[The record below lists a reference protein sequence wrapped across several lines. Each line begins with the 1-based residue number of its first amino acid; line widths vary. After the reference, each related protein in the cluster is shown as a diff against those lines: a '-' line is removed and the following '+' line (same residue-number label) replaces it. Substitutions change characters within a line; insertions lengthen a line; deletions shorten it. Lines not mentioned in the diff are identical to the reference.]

1 MTIIEA
7 ISYSKLQINTTEY
20 ILSKL
25 LKKDRIFLHL
35 NRNFEFDET
44 EFLEIINKINSG
56 YPIEYIFQEVEFFGD
71 KFFIKEGVLIPRDDT
86 ESLIEE
92 SIKELKNLEIKNIA
106 EIGVGS
112 GVISITLAKEF
123 PNLEFIATDINLK
136 ALELT
141 KENIKKH
148 DIKNIKLFNTSLLD
162 NIDEK
167 IDVIISNPPYVE
179 ESHKKPNQFEPDS
192 AFFAKDEG
200 TYLLKEIV
208 KEGIKRKVK
217 LILCEMGYQQKESME
232 KFFKSENLQNYR
244 FYKDLSDNYRGFV
257 ISL

>member
-1 MTIIEA
+1 M
-7 ISYSKLQINTTEY
+7 
-20 ILSKL
+20 
-25 LKKDRIFLHL
+25 
-35 NRNFEFDET
+35 
-44 EFLEIINKINSG
+44 
-56 YPIEYIFQEVEFFGD
+56 
-71 KFFIKEGVLIPRDDT
+71 IPRDDT